1 MKLWKNY
8 LRPAV
13 TLMIICLLV
22 GAALAAVNAA
32 TAPVIAANESAS
44 SRRATYAAA
53 LPEADGFEALDCS
66 IEGVTAVMR
75 AKNGAGYVITAQ
87 SRGYG
92 GQAPAAVAFAVDG
105 TILRV
110 SMLSNDET
118 PGLGQKVAEE
128 SFTGQFAGRPA
139 EQMTLADID
148 AVSGA
153 TISSKAALNA
163 VGSACAAFEQ
173 VVGGGQG

>member
-44 SRRATYAAA
+44 LNATYAAV

-66 IEGVTAVMR
+66 IEGVTAVLR
-75 AKNGAGYVITAQ
+75 AKNGGGYVITAQ

-92 GQAPAAVAFAVDG
+92 GQVPAAVAFAVDG

-163 VGSACAAFEQ
+163 VDLACAAFEQ

>member
-13 TLMIICLLV
+13 TLMVICLLV

-44 SRRATYAAA
+44 LNATYAAV

-66 IEGVTAVMR
+66 IEGVTAVLR

-92 GQAPAAVAFAVDG
+92 GQVPAAVAFAGDG

-118 PGLGQKVAEE
+118 PGLGQKVTEE

-153 TISSKAALNA
+153 TISSKAALSA
-163 VGSACAAFEQ
+163 VDLACAAFEQ

>member
-13 TLMIICLLV
+13 TLMVICLLV

-44 SRRATYAAA
+44 LNATYAAV

-66 IEGVTAVMR
+66 IEGVTAVLR

-87 SRGYG
+87 SRG
-92 GQAPAAVAFAVDG
+92 
-105 TILRV
+105 
-110 SMLSNDET
+110 
-118 PGLGQKVAEE
+118 
-128 SFTGQFAGRPA
+128 
-139 EQMTLADID
+139 
-148 AVSGA
+148 
-153 TISSKAALNA
+153 
-163 VGSACAAFEQ
+163 
-173 VVGGGQG
+173 

>member
-13 TLMIICLLV
+13 TLMVICLLV

-32 TAPVIAANESAS
+32 TAPAIAANELAS
-44 SRRATYAAA
+44 LNATYAAV

-66 IEGVTAVMR
+66 IEGVTAVLR

-87 SRGYG
+87 SQGYG
-92 GQAPAAVAFAVDG
+92 GQVPAAVAFGADG

-110 SMLSNDET
+110 AMLSNDET
-118 PGLGQKVAEE
+118 PGLGQKVTEE
-128 SFTGQFAGRPA
+128 SFTGQFSGRKA
-139 EQMTLADID
+139 AQMTLADID

-153 TISSKAALNA
+153 TISSRAALSA
-163 VGSACAAFEQ
+163 VNLACAAFEQ
-173 VVGGGQG
+173 VVGGAQG